1 MLKRLS
7 LRKIALTSA
16 ALFALTL
23 IYLIPGNDPKLE
35 VESDLEYVDSSV
47 TTNPIFLMDQ
57 SSYVALT
64 DVPVSGTSV
73 EEKARE
79 LLSILTVG
87 GADSKIPTG
96 FSAIIPPDTTINSL
110 TYEDGLIKV
119 DFSKDLLDIDKDLEE
134 KMIESIV
141 FTLTSIDE
149 VTKVIIYVDGEILSK
164 LPQTGINLPSTL
176 DRGFGINKEYDFTST
191 DDITDVTVYYINRVN
206 DEYYYVPVTKYLNDD
221 RDKITIIIDELA
233 TGFNHNE
240 NLMSFLNSETQ
251 LVSSNIEDK
260 TMNLEFNSYIF
271 DDVTTEE
278 VLEEVIYTICL
289 SAKDNYDIDE
299 VVFTVDDKEIYK
311 TTIKSLETKEK
322 L

>member
-16 ALFALTL
+16 ALFALAL
-23 IYLIPGNDPKLE
+23 IYLIPGNEPKLE
-35 VESDLEYVDSSV
+35 ATSDLEYVDSSV
-47 TTNPIFLMDQ
+47 TTNPIFLMDK
-57 SSYVALT
+57 SSYVALA

-79 LLSILTVG
+79 LLNVLTVG

-110 TYEDGLIKV
+110 TYENGLIKV

-134 KMIESIV
+134 KLIESIV

-191 DDITDVTVYYINRVN
+191 NNITDVTVYYINRVN

-221 RDKITIIIDELA
+221 RDKITIIIDEL
-233 TGFNHNE
+233 TTSFNHNE
-240 NLMSFLNSETQ
+240 DLMSFLNAETQ
-251 LVSSNIEDK
+251 LVSSTVQDK

-278 VLEEVIYTICL
+278 ILEEVIYTICL

-299 VVFTVDDKEIYK
+299 VVFTVDNKEIYK
-311 TTIKSLETKEK
+311 TTIKNLETKEK